1 MQILSCTDPA
11 TQVLNQQPKKLIHI
25 FARQSPYIGTLIRRY
40 PVFDKYVPWEV
51 RETSKKKCM
60 CVSVCSCVCVCVQ
73 VVCVQVCL
81 CVGGCGCMYAGACRC
96 MYAGVQV
103 SVGVWCMHVC
113 VQ

>member
-1 MQILSCTDPA
+1 MQVLSCTDPA

-51 RETSKKKCM
+51 RETSKKKCRK
-60 CVSVCSCVCVCVQ
+60 SVCVWVCVCVQ